1 MRNINIEKGILNWG
15 RNINIEKRIIE
26 LRTEILTLKSEI
38 IKRETIYK
46 QLKGEY

>member
-1 MRNINIEKGILNWG
+1 
-15 RNINIEKRIIE
+15 

-46 QLKGEY
+46 QLKGEYWIVRK